1 MRKKIVYKYITAGM
15 LSLAAVGVSASP
27 LRVVVTD
34 ADTGAPVEF
43 AAMALTQ
50 GDSNIGAL
58 TDAEGVF
65 AADPAPGK
73 WMLTVS
79 AVGYTAVHREIKIG
93 ADPSVITIALKQTYT
108 QIGEVVVTA
117 REGRGMTSASLIDQT
132 AMQHLQPSSFTDL
145 MEMLPGA
152 VSKDPEMGKANLA
165 DLRQA
170 KNITQ
175 TDNYATSSLGTAFVF
190 DGVQTNTNAEMQQT
204 ADATRA
210 DRLTTGKGVDM
221 RSISTD
227 DIESVE
233 VVRGIASAEYGETT
247 SGLVNIRRKS
257 GASALQARFKA
268 DMQSQL
274 FYVGKGVQMPVDGFD
289 AYLFTAATCLEGR
302 WGRRIVLGLLGL
314 GVLAIYFMQP
324 APQAYNGMLV
334 GALIF
339 TLLLILLSSLSV
351 NRFKEGLID

>member
-1 MRKKIVYKYITAGM
+1 MRKKIVYKYITAGV
-15 LSLAAVGVSASP
+15 LSLAAAGVSASP

-93 ADPSVITIALKQTYT
+93 ADTSVITIALKPTYT

-165 DLRQA
+165 TCVRQKISHRPTTTPPHRSVRPSWSTASRPIPMPRCNRPATPRAPTDSPPA
-170 KNITQ
+170 K
-175 TDNYATSSLGTAFVF
+175 
-190 DGVQTNTNAEMQQT
+190 E
-204 ADATRA
+204 
-210 DRLTTGKGVDM
+210 
-221 RSISTD
+221 
-227 DIESVE
+227 
-233 VVRGIASAEYGETT
+233 
-247 SGLVNIRRKS
+247 
-257 GASALQARFKA
+257 
-268 DMQSQL
+268 
-274 FYVGKGVQMPVDGFD
+274 
-289 AYLFTAATCLEGR
+289 
-302 WGRRIVLGLLGL
+302 
-314 GVLAIYFMQP
+314 
-324 APQAYNGMLV
+324 
-334 GALIF
+334 
-339 TLLLILLSSLSV
+339 
-351 NRFKEGLID
+351 